1 MKRIECFSFTF
12 NAVLGECRAWPF
24 DVSVFR
30 KLLLA
35 VVHTTP
41 TSRCFL
47 YPGDHFRKVP
57 FSKSFTLHH
66 LGNVAMFHFG
76 LKAWLSNLSGLVF
89 WLVLSSVFP
98 NACCSQ
104 GGRRFLSG
112 CTCLWCLPFIAWYRA
127 SSRQH
132 AHWIVVMVTQCALS
146 VTWLFQFTFKSLVFL
161 SLTTTMSESSQT
173 PATLPVTCSLKS
185 ISLEDDIPMCR
196 ICCST
201 GGKQGGQEP
210 LLRVCLCKG
219 SMGEIHKSCLETW
232 LTAAH
237 ADRCPICHYEFQ
249 IRRVFK
255 PITQVSTRI

>member
-1 MKRIECFSFTF
+1 
-12 NAVLGECRAWPF
+12 
-24 DVSVFR
+24 
-30 KLLLA
+30 
-35 VVHTTP
+35 
-41 TSRCFL
+41 
-47 YPGDHFRKVP
+47 
-57 FSKSFTLHH
+57 
-66 LGNVAMFHFG
+66 
-76 LKAWLSNLSGLVF
+76 
-89 WLVLSSVFP
+89 
-98 NACCSQ
+98 
-104 GGRRFLSG
+104 
-112 CTCLWCLPFIAWYRA
+112 
-127 SSRQH
+127 
-132 AHWIVVMVTQCALS
+132 
-146 VTWLFQFTFKSLVFL
+146 
-161 SLTTTMSESSQT
+161 MSESSQT

-255 PITQVSTRI
+255 PITQVSTRIQAANSIELAYFRSDSHWLCLFSLLWQTGQPPPAPPPLP

>member
-1 MKRIECFSFTF
+1 MRVARRVGGGS
-12 NAVLGECRAWPF
+12 ALVARACGAC
-24 DVSVFR
+24 
-30 KLLLA
+30 LLLRGTA
-35 VVHTTP
+35 RAHDSART
-41 TSRCFL
+41 
-47 YPGDHFRKVP
+47 
-57 FSKSFTLHH
+57 
-66 LGNVAMFHFG
+66 G
-76 LKAWLSNLSGLVF
+76 LLSWS
-89 WLVLSSVFP
+89 P
-98 NACCSQ
+98 NAPS
-104 GGRRFLSG
+104 
-112 CTCLWCLPFIAWYRA
+112 LWRDFFSSPFE
-127 SSRQH
+127 
-132 AHWIVVMVTQCALS
+132 
-146 VTWLFQFTFKSLVFL
+146 SLVFL

-210 LLRVCLCKG
+210 LRRVCLCKG

-237 ADRCPICHYEFQ
+237 ADRCPVCHYEFQ